1 MHNAIVI
8 GAGLAGSEAA
18 WQLAQRGIHV
28 DLYEMK
34 PVKMTPGAPQ
44 QRVCGALLLQF
55 AARCGNLHGAGTA
68 QRGAAPRRQLDYLLC
83 RCDARR
89 SGRRTCG

>member
-18 WQLAQRGIHV
+18 WQQRI
-28 DLYEMK
+28 
-34 PVKMTPGAPQ
+34 
-44 QRVCGALLLQF
+44 CGALLLQF

-68 QRGAAPRRQLDYLLC
+68 QGRAAPRRQLDYLLC